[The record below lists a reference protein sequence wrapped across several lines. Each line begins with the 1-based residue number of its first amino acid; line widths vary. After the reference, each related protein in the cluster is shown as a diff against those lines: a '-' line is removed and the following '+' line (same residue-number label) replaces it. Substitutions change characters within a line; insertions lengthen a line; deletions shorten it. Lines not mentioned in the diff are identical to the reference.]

1 MMPFVLHVL
10 DPAGT
15 TAAGGVGS
23 DPIKGDATGGVG
35 GVGGGGGGGGVGERT
50 RGDEKNRENRGD
62 GRTGEKS
69 RGDMVFANLATTDL
83 QSIIER
89 GREEEEEEEAPPD
102 KASTEIEV
110 SSSPPPSS
118 PSSPPRRVL
127 PPVDRGMFI
136 HMVRLMWS
144 KAEAFRSADLGT
156 QIRWVYVVYSSIYKI
171 SI

>member
-1 MMPFVLHVL
+1 MPFVLHVL

-35 GVGGGGGGGGVGERT
+35 GGGVVGERA

-156 QIRWVYVVYSSIYKI
+156 QIRWVYVVYSSIYTI

>member
-1 MMPFVLHVL
+1 M
-10 DPAGT
+10 
-15 TAAGGVGS
+15 
-23 DPIKGDATGGVG
+23 
-35 GVGGGGGGGGVGERT
+35 GGGNVVGERT
-50 RGDEKNRENRGD
+50 IGDEKNRENRGD

-89 GREEEEEEEAPPD
+89 GREEEEPPPD

-156 QIRWVYVVYSSIYKI
+156 QIRWVYVVYSSIYTI
-171 SI
+171 GI